1 MSEFLYL
8 DMDDVLSLHARQIE
22 RFGGSAGIRDAG
34 LLDAAINRPQ
44 SGYYADLLEEAA
56 ALWESLTMNH
66 CFVDGN
72 KRVGFAS
79 VYVFLRLNGMRIVA
93 PEAEAM
99 HLILGNIESGIFAK
113 DNLDAWLRGHTAP
126 S

>member
-1 MSEFLYL
+1 MGEILYL
-8 DMDDVLSLHARQIE
+8 DMNDVLALHARQIE
-22 RFGGSAGIRDAG
+22 RFGGADGIRDAG

-44 SGYYADLLEEAA
+44 SGYYADIFEEAA

-93 PEAEAM
+93 PEAET
-99 HLILGNIESGIFAK
+99 LGFILTRIETGTFAK
-113 DNLDAWLRGHTAP
+113 DTLDAWLRANTAP
-126 S
+126 V